1 MTDPEICFN
10 ILRDENELHIYIDHL
25 AHLTPH
31 EVADL
36 LESVSGILRTLPD
49 KPLKYISAADPEI
62 KADKTSSHETKAQHQ
77 ITRDFWN

>member
-10 ILRDENELHIYIDHL
+10 ILRDENELHIFIDHL
-25 AHLTPH
+25 ADLTPH

-36 LESVSGILRTLPD
+36 LEGISGIVRTLPD
-49 KPLKYISAADPEI
+49 KPLKYIGADDPEM
-62 KADKTSSHETKAQHQ
+62 KRDNAPPHDTKTQHQ

>member
-25 AHLTPH
+25 AHLTPN

-36 LESVSGILRTLPD
+36 LEGISGILRTLPD
-49 KPLKYISAADPEI
+49 KQLKYISAEDPEMQV
-62 KADKTSSHETKAQHQ
+62 DKSAPPDTKAQHQ